1 MKDVVVI
8 GLGNPL
14 MSDEGVG
21 IAVLQALRERGEH
34 PRADFIDAGTSGMK
48 ALHAMAGRKK
58 VVFVDCARMK
68 AQPGT
73 LKRFGPDAVASRKEL
88 PGFSLHEGDLLGAIG
103 LSRRIGEC
111 RRGDLGIEPARLELG
126 RGCQPNCARLGRY
139 VAAVGRVAACRA
151 GRTSCMSY
159 HMPEPG
165 GRGAQTGRAAAP
177 AGWWRPVLVVGH
189 YQVVPEYDLRVR
201 DLTRDTAAQVPAG
214 CRRVPVTARCR
225 ACA

>member
-111 RRGDLGIEPARLELG
+111 PDEVVILGIEPARLELG
-126 RGCQPNCARLGRY
+126 QGLSAELAARLGGY
-139 VAAVGRVAACRA
+139 VAAVEA
-151 GRTSCMSY
+151 
-159 HMPEPG
+159 E
-165 GRGAQTGRAAAP
+165 
-177 AGWWRPVLVVGH
+177 L
-189 YQVVPEYDLRVR
+189 
-201 DLTRDTAAQVPAG
+201 
-214 CRRVPVTARCR
+214 
-225 ACA
+225 